1 MSIHR
6 RTSYHIVR
14 RSNQKSFS
22 PSGQASTYWALPI
35 RALFYQSRAMG
46 WGAANGHGASS
57 CSMPL
62 LLPGD
67 ADRVVQPKFIE
78 HADQFGRGAGEADQ
92 TERGQ
97 HGVPQDQQTLEPEA
111 GAVAHQPPEP
121 EHQDGVHGG
130 VVEPA
135 GPVLDHPL
143 SRRLVAEVFLEIEH
157 VRVVG
162 RFRVHHDADHGCYH
176 GADREISDDGR
187 KGDG

>member
-35 RALFYQSRAMG
+35 WALFYQGRALGMG
-46 WGAANGHGASS
+46 EPRTDIGHY
-57 CSMPL
+57 SMPL

-67 ADRVVQPKFIE
+67 ADRVVQPEFIE
-78 HADQFGRGAGEADQ
+78 HADQFGSGAGEADQ

-111 GAVAHQPPEP
+111 GAVTHQPPEP

-130 VVEPA
+130 VVKPA

-176 GADREISDDGR
+176 GAVREVSDDGR
-187 KGDG
+187 KGVG